1 MTQLLER
8 AIAQLN
14 KTRSIDEQDAIAAMI
29 LEKLEDDRHWD
40 ESFARSPNPSSGI
53 SCPPIPIDKLAIIN
67 QLRGCLKQPSSPTP
81 SDADIKA
88 IREARL
94 TEKYL

>member
-1 MTQLLER
+1 MQITELQQTIEQLPIEQRLR
-8 AIAQLN
+8 LLSTIAQSVQRDL
-14 KTRSIDEQDAIAAMI
+14 M
-29 LEKLEDDRHWD
+29 
-40 ESFARSPNPSSGI
+40 
-53 SCPPIPIDKLAIIN
+53 PPIPIDKLAIIN
-67 QLRGCLKQPSSPTP
+67 QLRGCLKQPNSPTP